1 MKLNKKG
8 FTLVELLAVIIILAI
23 VIGITI
29 PAVLSTINSSRKS
42 GGKDAAEIASNWID
56 DQYTLASLD
65 QASVDSGFK
74 TVFCGSATG
83 TCTSITN
90 KDSVTDDALFNA
102 LGVKKSDVDKVA
114 ITFNTEHKS
123 CVTLYT
129 NAKGNY
135 YITSN
140 GLAQRYVAGKGCTG
154 QTAGYYV
161 CSNHSTAT
169 TATASSL
176 SGVTATNAKC
186 FKVVS

>member
-42 GGKDAAEIASNWID
+42 GGKDAAEIAANWID

-74 TVFCGSATG
+74 VVFCGGATG
-83 TCTSITN
+83 TCTNITN
-90 KDSVTDDALFNA
+90 KLDRTDDAFFNA
-102 LGVKKSDVDKVA
+102 LGIKKTDVDKVSV
-114 ITFNTEHKS
+114 TFNTEKKS

-135 YITSN
+135 YITAN
-140 GLAQRYVAGKGCTG
+140 GKTQRYVAGKGCTG

-161 CSNHSTAT
+161 CNAVGDT
-169 TATASSL
+169 TTD
-176 SGVTATNAKC
+176 TTKC
-186 FKVVS
+186 TKMN